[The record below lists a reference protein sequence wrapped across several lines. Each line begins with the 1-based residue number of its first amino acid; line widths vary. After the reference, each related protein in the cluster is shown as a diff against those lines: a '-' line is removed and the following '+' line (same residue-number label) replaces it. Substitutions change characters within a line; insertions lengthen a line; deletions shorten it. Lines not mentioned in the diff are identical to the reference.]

1 MDDSGRRKSDA
12 ARKMS
17 GDQGVGVRR
26 RSSLMS
32 DDSTCFEDVYGDAD
46 GGAAGGML
54 PSAAVADLLA
64 VLGLANLLGLLAND
78 FVFDGSAA
86 LARGYYCPLL
96 ETFGDWRVVRMLG
109 MLVAGFGVLGGLLAR
124 GAAADWGVAAAL
136 AGGGGYAFYT
146 TLRTTAAL
154 CATAAGHGEEEARV
168 ASVWCWH
175 LGIGAVL
182 GTSLLLKAGQLL
194 PVLPRGSHDDDEDD
208 DDEDDDVDRHGSPN
222 KDKHE

>member
-1 MDDSGRRKSDA
+1 MT
-12 ARKMS
+12 
-17 GDQGVGVRR
+17 GV
-26 RSSLMS
+26 LI
-32 DDSTCFEDVYGDAD
+32 TLKLFI
-46 GGAAGGML
+46 GAAIGTGLVNAVATL
-54 PSAAVADLLA
+54 PAAVVPPAIPAVWTWMFMALL
-64 VLGLANLLGLLAND
+64 VVGLALTFQVRPKD
-78 FVFDGSAA
+78 FAW
-86 LARGYYCPLL
+86 
-96 ETFGDWRVVRMLG
+96 T
-109 MLVAGFGVLGGLLAR
+109 VLGGLLAR